1 MNAKQWIGIAIIAI
15 VVPRLWNF
23 PAEPAGQH
31 PAGDSP
37 GIWMQFLAYSIIH
50 AVVRAFR
57 AFHRQQVADAHGPC
71 RSATR
76 SQIRRKP
83 T

>member
-1 MNAKQWIGIAIIAI
+1 MSAKQWIGIAIIAM
-15 VVPRLWNF
+15 VVLRLWDF
-23 PAEPAGQH
+23 PPKPVQH

-50 AVVRAFR
+50 LLIRAFR

-71 RSATR
+71 GSATR
-76 SQIRRKP
+76 SQIRRKR